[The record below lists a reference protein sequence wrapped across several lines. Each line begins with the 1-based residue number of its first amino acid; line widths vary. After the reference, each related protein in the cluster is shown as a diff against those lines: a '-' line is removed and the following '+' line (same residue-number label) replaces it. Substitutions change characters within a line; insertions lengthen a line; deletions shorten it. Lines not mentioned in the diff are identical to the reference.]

1 MAKMKKKPTEHDE
14 RNDISYLYKV
24 SNDEVID
31 KKIKQFTE
39 NGVKFIRYSCE
50 IPTNELGKTIKHDI
64 VMTIEAFNKL
74 SAAKK
79 KLFMGGL

>member
-1 MAKMKKKPTEHDE
+1 MAKMKKPTEHDE
-14 RNDISYLYKV
+14 RDDISYLYKV
-24 SNDEVID
+24 PNSKVID
-31 KKIKQFTE
+31 KKIEQFTE

-50 IPTNELGKTIKHDI
+50 IPTKELGKTIKHDI